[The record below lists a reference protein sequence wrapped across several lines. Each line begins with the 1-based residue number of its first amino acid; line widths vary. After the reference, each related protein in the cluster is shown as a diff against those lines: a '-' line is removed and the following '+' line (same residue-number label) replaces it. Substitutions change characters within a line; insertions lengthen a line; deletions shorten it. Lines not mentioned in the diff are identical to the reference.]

1 MTYDSWKLDN
11 AEDEADRRAYPKPF
25 RLMCSQC
32 QTLNGPRDGECRHCG
47 EPLDPN
53 DDAWEPDPDD
63 ARDEA
68 MDRRMLDQ
76 RWDSD

>member
-1 MTYDSWKLDN
+1 MSYDSWKLDN

-25 RLMCSQC
+25 RLKCAHC
-32 QTLNGPRDGECRHCG
+32 NVLNGPRDGECRNCG

-63 ARDEA
+63 ARDA
-68 MDRRMLDQ
+68 MMDRMLDQ

>member
-1 MTYDSWKLDN
+1 VTYDSWKLDN
-11 AEDEADRRAYPKPF
+11 AEDEADRKARAWGEP
-25 RLMCSQC
+25 RLKCAHC
-32 QTLNGPRDGECRHCG
+32 DVLNGPRDGECRNCG

-63 ARDEA
+63 ARDA
-68 MDRRMLDQ
+68 MMDRMLDQ